1 MTAQPHHHDH
11 AHDHS
16 PSHNPQRLL
25 FIVLTLNIAYMF
37 AEALGGWWANSL
49 ALLSDAGHMFADV
62 AALALSLLAAR
73 FAARPATPNKT
84 YVYYRMEILAALA
97 NGVSLIGVSLLICY
111 EAYHRLHQA
120 EPIQA
125 KIMIP
130 ISIGG
135 LIVNLISAKVLHG
148 AHEHDLNLRG
158 AFLHVIGDLLG
169 SLAAIVAGLLV
180 LWQGWLWADPV
191 FSVLICILIVF
202 SSWRLVSE
210 AVNVLLEGTPSHIN
224 TAAVEAAMRT
234 VDGVRD
240 IHDLHIWTITSNR
253 HSITAHVII
262 DEGSNSY
269 QILRELRELLSEKF
283 KLSHSTLQIEDPYL
297 SAMVKLQNRAR
308 K

>member
-1 MTAQPHHHDH
+1 MTAHTHHHDH

-16 PSHNPQRLL
+16 HSPNPQRLL
-25 FIVLTLNIAYMF
+25 LIVLALNVAYMF
-37 AEALGGWWANSL
+37 AEAIGGWWANSL

-62 AALALSLLAAR
+62 AALSLSLLAAR
-73 FAARPATPNKT
+73 FASRPATPNKT
-84 YVYYRMEILAALA
+84 YGYYRMEILAALA
-97 NGVSLIGVSLLICY
+97 NGVTLIGVSLLICY
-111 EAYHRLHQA
+111 EAYHRLQQA
-120 EPIQA
+120 EAIQA

-169 SLAAIVAGLLV
+169 SIAAIVAGTLI

-202 SSWRLVSE
+202 SSWKLVTE

-234 VDGVRD
+234 VEGVRD

-262 DEGSNSY
+262 AEGSNSY

-283 KLSHSTLQIEDPYL
+283 KLSHSTLQMEDPYL
-297 SAMVKLQNRAR
+297 SAMVKLEKR
-308 K
+308 